1 MILRLFEKIAASLL
15 TIFIGTMDQFEW
27 KLIFFYPD
35 FGIQFNFFFL
45 CWFIT
50 TNTFSDR
57 ELVQTN
63 DFNIELNGFGGPS
76 VVH

>member
-35 FGIQFNFFFL
+35 FGIQFNFF
-45 CWFIT
+45 
-50 TNTFSDR
+50 SV
-57 ELVQTN
+57 LVHYN
-63 DFNIELNGFGGPS
+63 KYIFW
-76 VVH
+76 